1 MFRPDYT
8 QALFLLLPVM
18 VSSQDLH
25 SPELLSPK
33 PKIEVNGVICSIGY
47 EQFTCVPSVCDTVV
61 INTGD
66 SILFCTGLYTEL
78 NVPGYYVQ
86 WDFAGS
92 NALMT
97 TDSAITSTPI
107 CYLPEWNMPGSYD
120 VRIYYLGSQSVCC
133 CNFVPSQWIVHVLVL
148 PLAGTGEEA
157 LLDQFTISQTQSGL
171 ELHADK
177 PGNYL
182 LSAFSVAGTKLFSEY
197 FSSHLSVNTEHLS
210 GSLILLVVQDLTNS
224 HRSVVK
230 CLIER

>member
-1 MFRPDYT
+1 MFRPEYI

-18 VSSQDLH
+18 VSSQDLL

-47 EQFTCVPSVCDTVV
+47 EQFTCVPAVCDTVIISV
-61 INTGD
+61 GD

-78 NVPGYYVQ
+78 DVPGYYLQ

-92 NALMT
+92 NIPMT

-107 CYLPEWNMPGSYD
+107 CYLPEWNTSGSYD

-148 PLAGTGEEA
+148 PLAGTGEET
-157 LLDQFTISQTQSGL
+157 LLDQFTISHTQSGL

-182 LSAFSVAGTKLFSEY
+182 LSAFSAAGAKHFSEY
-197 FSSHLSVNTEHLS
+197 FSSHLSMNTERYS
-210 GSLILLVVQDLTNS
+210 GSLIFLEVLNLNTS
-224 HRSVVK
+224 KRSSFIH
-230 CLIER
+230 LIE